1 MTWVNLTELGPA
13 HLEGCRDKRRIM
25 ADLVQQFASLNL
37 TSQSLQLVIVAST
50 FMRDGFEC
58 VIGWSIEDK
67 KLIRPVTNLVGN
79 SWILGRFTVG
89 YNYQFLIVDSN
100 PSYAIYPHK
109 REDIIVQENSVE
121 VFMLM
126 TVDPPVPVQ
135 YAESQMYD
143 MLFGCSV
150 ESVDSVFYPGVIYEK
165 KYIITGTVCPSVGI
179 LRCTV
184 GDIKMY
190 QISNSRNPSRTSTR
204 CQISQGSET
213 FDFPVTAQ
221 NRDALMSLNNQYAS
235 NPILVLLGLGRPYAG
250 TGNIFNPLRCYI
262 LLIGVISPPM
272 PLCPAWSADH
282 AGEVE
287 AQSVLTRI

>member
-1 MTWVNLTELGPA
+1 MNLTELGPA

-89 YNYQFLIVDSN
+89 YNYQFVIVDSN

-109 REDIIVQENSVE
+109 REDIIVQENSGE
-121 VFMLM
+121 VLMLM

-143 MLFGCSV
+143 MLFWLLC
-150 ESVDSVFYPGVIYEK
+150 GV
-165 KYIITGTVCPSVGI
+165 S
-179 LRCTV
+179 
-184 GDIKMY
+184 
-190 QISNSRNPSRTSTR
+190 
-204 CQISQGSET
+204 
-213 FDFPVTAQ
+213 
-221 NRDALMSLNNQYAS
+221 
-235 NPILVLLGLGRPYAG
+235 
-250 TGNIFNPLRCYI
+250 
-262 LLIGVISPPM
+262 
-272 PLCPAWSADH
+272 
-282 AGEVE
+282 
-287 AQSVLTRI
+287 